1 MYDLAQ
7 ARHEAVGVKATTSGA
22 TSHLNTSVNAKVDR
36 RPLTVLEDIHRQS
49 VQDLVFGPDGRQMIW
64 LSVESPVIKVWNVVA
79 AIQANLGTSSA
90 SHAWYSLVQPG
101 TGLYT
106 GYRGHISPLVV
117 GAAPHLCDACTRP
130 TRS

>member
-49 VQDLVFGPDGRQMIW
+49 VQVRQS
-64 LSVESPVIKVWNVVA
+64 LRVRVRCSPCNV
-79 AIQANLGTSSA
+79 L
-90 SHAWYSLVQPG
+90 
-101 TGLYT
+101 
-106 GYRGHISPLVV
+106 
-117 GAAPHLCDACTRP
+117 TR
-130 TRS
+130 